1 MIMDIIID
9 VRGEVCNTL
18 QTYCFFTY
26 SSVDYGLVTLDKMG
40 YKKLHFEP
48 QTERQMARASSEH
61 LSFIRTRRS
70 VREFSDRGIPLKV
83 IKNIVSAAASAP
95 SGANKEPWFFS
106 IIHDSDI
113 KRQIRLGAEKEEKS
127 FYTQKAPKDWL
138 KDLNKF
144 GTDWHKEFLEI
155 APYLIVVFKQIYDL
169 NNNIKYKNYYVNESV
184 GIACGFLLSAIH
196 RAGLVALTHTPSPMG
211 FLEKICKR
219 PKNERAFL
227 LIPVGYPT
235 HEAQIPI
242 LKKKVFN
249 EYAEII

>member
-1 MIMDIIID
+1 M
-9 VRGEVCNTL
+9 
-18 QTYCFFTY
+18 
-26 SSVDYGLVTLDKMG
+26 S
-40 YKKLHFEP
+40 YKKLDFKE
-48 QTERQMARASSEH
+48 QSEEYMARASAEH

-70 VREFSDRGIPLKV
+70 VREFSDREIPLE
-83 IKNIVSAAASAP
+83 IINNIVSAAASAP

-106 IIHDSDI
+106 IIRDADI
-113 KRQIRLGAEKEEKS
+113 KHKIRLGAEKEEKL

-169 NNNIKYKNYYVNESV
+169 DNNVKYKNYYVNESV

-196 RAGLVALTHTPSPMG
+196 NAGLVALTHTPSPMG

-219 PKNERAFL
+219 PKNERAYL
-227 LIPVGYPT
+227 LIPIGYPS
-235 HEAQIPI
+235 ED
-242 LKKKVFN
+242 
-249 EYAEII
+249 AEIPDLRKKDYNKYADVI

>member
-1 MIMDIIID
+1 M
-9 VRGEVCNTL
+9 
-18 QTYCFFTY
+18 
-26 SSVDYGLVTLDKMG
+26 S
-40 YKKLHFEP
+40 YKKLDF
-48 QTERQMARASSEH
+48 QERSEGYMARASAEH

-70 VREFSDRGIPLKV
+70 VREFSDREIPLE
-83 IKNIVSAAASAP
+83 IINNIVSAAASAP

-106 IIHDSDI
+106 IIRDPDVKH
-113 KRQIRLGAEKEEKS
+113 QIRLGAEKEEKL

-169 NNNIKYKNYYVNESV
+169 DNNIKYKNYYVNESV

-196 RAGLVALTHTPSPMG
+196 SAGLVALTHTPSPMG

-219 PKNERAFL
+219 PKNERAYL
-227 LIPVGYPT
+227 LIPIGYP
-235 HEAQIPI
+235 AAD
-242 LKKKVFN
+242 
-249 EYAEII
+249 AEIPDLRKKDYNKYADVI

>member
-1 MIMDIIID
+1 M
-9 VRGEVCNTL
+9 
-18 QTYCFFTY
+18 
-26 SSVDYGLVTLDKMG
+26 S
-40 YKKLHFEP
+40 YKKLDFKEGS
-48 QTERQMARASSEH
+48 EEYMARASAEH

-70 VREFSDRGIPLKV
+70 VREFSDREIPLEIV
-83 IKNIVSAAASAP
+83 NNIVSAAASAP

-106 IIHDSDI
+106 IIRDADVKH
-113 KRQIRLGAEKEEKS
+113 KIRLGAEKEEKL

-169 NNNIKYKNYYVNESV
+169 DNNVKYKNYYVNESV

-196 RAGLVALTHTPSPMG
+196 SAGLVALTHTPSPMG

-219 PKNERAFL
+219 PKNERAYL
-227 LIPVGYPT
+227 LIPIGYP
-235 HEAQIPI
+235 A
-242 LKKKVFN
+242 KD
-249 EYAEII
+249 AEIPDLRKKDYNKYADVI

>member
-1 MIMDIIID
+1 M
-9 VRGEVCNTL
+9 
-18 QTYCFFTY
+18 
-26 SSVDYGLVTLDKMG
+26 S
-40 YKKLHFEP
+40 YKKLDF
-48 QTERQMARASSEH
+48 QERSEGYMARASAEH

-70 VREFSDRGIPLKV
+70 VREFSDREIPLE
-83 IKNIVSAAASAP
+83 IINNIVSAAASAP

-106 IIHDSDI
+106 IIRDADVKH
-113 KRQIRLGAEKEEKS
+113 KIRLGAEKEEKL

-169 NNNIKYKNYYVNESV
+169 DNNVKYKNYYVNESV

-196 RAGLVALTHTPSPMG
+196 SAGLVALTHTPSPMG

-219 PKNERAFL
+219 PKNERAYL
-227 LIPVGYPT
+227 LIPIGYP
-235 HEAQIPI
+235 A
-242 LKKKVFN
+242 KD
-249 EYAEII
+249 AEIPDLRKKDYNKYADVI

>member
-1 MIMDIIID
+1 M
-9 VRGEVCNTL
+9 
-18 QTYCFFTY
+18 
-26 SSVDYGLVTLDKMG
+26 S
-40 YKKLHFEP
+40 YKKLDF
-48 QTERQMARASSEH
+48 QERSEEFMARASAEH

-70 VREFSDRGIPLKV
+70 VREFSDREIPLE
-83 IKNIVSAAASAP
+83 IINNIVSAAASAP

-106 IIHDSDI
+106 IIRDPDVKH
-113 KRQIRLGAEKEEKS
+113 QIRLGAEKEEKL

-169 NNNIKYKNYYVNESV
+169 DNNIKYKNYYVNESV

-196 RAGLVALTHTPSPMG
+196 SAGLVALTHTPSPMG
-211 FLEKICKR
+211 FLEKICNR

-227 LIPVGYPT
+227 LIPIGYP
-235 HEAQIPI
+235 AAD
-242 LKKKVFN
+242 
-249 EYAEII
+249 AEIPDLRKKDYNKYADVI

>member
-1 MIMDIIID
+1 M
-9 VRGEVCNTL
+9 
-18 QTYCFFTY
+18 
-26 SSVDYGLVTLDKMG
+26 S
-40 YKKLHFEP
+40 YKKLDFK
-48 QTERQMARASSEH
+48 ERSEGYMARASAEH

-70 VREFSDRGIPLKV
+70 VREFSDREIPLE
-83 IKNIVSAAASAP
+83 IINNIVSAAASAP

-106 IIHDSDI
+106 IIRDADVKH
-113 KRQIRLGAEKEEKS
+113 QIRLGAEKEEKL

-169 NNNIKYKNYYVNESV
+169 DNNIKYKNYYVNESV

-196 RAGLVALTHTPSPMG
+196 SAGLVALTHTPSPMG

-219 PKNERAFL
+219 PKNERAYL
-227 LIPVGYPT
+227 LIPIGYPA
-235 HEAQIPI
+235 ED
-242 LKKKVFN
+242 
-249 EYAEII
+249 AEIPDLQKKDYNKYADVI